1 MIETKKPFANNSTS
15 TVREKDI
22 INDGNNSS
30 PGIDQELSRDNST
43 QIEPK
48 IAENIIS
55 KANKNIKHESY
66 KLAQL
71 GCRKL
76 L

>member
-15 TVREKDI
+15 TVREKVI

-43 QIEPK
+43 
-48 IAENIIS
+48 
-55 KANKNIKHESY
+55 
-66 KLAQL
+66 
-71 GCRKL
+71 
-76 L
+76 